1 MSILSSARPS
11 GDGYES
17 GVCNIGPAEIAYR
30 RRWGHLGLGVTIVL
44 FVALLWTG
52 APHWTRIL
60 LALPVGASAVG
71 YLQAY
76 LHFCAAF
83 GAMGVFNFGARRD
96 VTRVG
101 DDQARARDR
110 LRAMQIFAASGL
122 IGLMA
127 GLIAVFTPI

>member
-1 MSILSSARPS
+1 MASFIGVQPAR
-11 GDGYES
+11 DGYEP

-30 RRWGHLGLGVTIVL
+30 RRWGHLGLAVTVVL
-44 FVALLWTG
+44 LVALLWAG

-60 LALPVGASAVG
+60 LALPAGASAVG

-83 GAMGVFNFGARRD
+83 GALGVFNFGARRD
-96 VTRVG
+96 VTRVS

-110 LRAMQIFAASGL
+110 RRALQIFAASGA
-122 IGLMA
+122 IGL
-127 GLIAVFTPI
+127 AVGVLAVVLPW